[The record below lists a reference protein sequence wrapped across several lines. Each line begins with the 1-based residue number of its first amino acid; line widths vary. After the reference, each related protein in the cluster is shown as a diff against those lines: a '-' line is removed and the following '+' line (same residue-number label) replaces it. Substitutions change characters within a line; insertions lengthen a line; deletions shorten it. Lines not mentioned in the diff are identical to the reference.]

1 MAKEPNYGRKTL
13 IVVATLF
20 LFSVIGS
27 LVFIFYF
34 EKRLIETS
42 ALDSAELLSDALS
55 EFRTMY
61 TAKVVENVKNHP
73 DISVTHD
80 YEAIENAIPL
90 PATLSMELGEKI
102 GQRLPGS
109 EAHLYSPYPFPWRQ
123 ESGGLKDE
131 FRREAWSA
139 LNENPDI
146 PFFRITQ
153 YKGRKVLRFAT
164 ADLMRTECVHCHN
177 NHPDAPKTGWKTGDV
192 RGVLEIIHVV
202 EIITDHHKAGIRGLY
217 LFASLITLFGFTG
230 LLLLAINNSTSVKE
244 FISQKKLA
252 SLGVISAKM
261 AHEISQPLGAALLR
275 TQQLR
280 RYIDLKQFEKLSRS
294 SDKLT
299 ANLYRIDNIITQLAA
314 VGKTAGSLDDEV
326 LNLNHITEFI
336 TQDLLDA
343 DLQDLLDADLEDAQI
358 ILDLDLS
365 TEVLNIKANKT
376 EIERV
381 IVNLVKNAI
390 DAMKD
395 NIGDKK
401 IRVET
406 AIVNNHAVLKI
417 TDNGCGI
424 SEEVREH
431 MFDAFFT
438 TKIVG
443 EATGLGLAMCFGI
456 ISALHGDIEVESILN
471 QGTTFTVKIPLEN
484 VVVRPDAEESE

>member
-1 MAKEPNYGRKTL
+1 
-13 IVVATLF
+13 
-20 LFSVIGS
+20 
-27 LVFIFYF
+27 
-34 EKRLIETS
+34 
-42 ALDSAELLSDALS
+42 
-55 EFRTMY
+55 
-61 TAKVVENVKNHP
+61 
-73 DISVTHD
+73 
-80 YEAIENAIPL
+80 
-90 PATLSMELGEKI
+90 
-102 GQRLPGS
+102 
-109 EAHLYSPYPFPWRQ
+109 
-123 ESGGLKDE
+123 
-131 FRREAWSA
+131 
-139 LNENPDI
+139 
-146 PFFRITQ
+146 
-153 YKGRKVLRFAT
+153 
-164 ADLMRTECVHCHN
+164 
-177 NHPDAPKTGWKTGDV
+177 
-192 RGVLEIIHVV
+192 
-202 EIITDHHKAGIRGLY
+202 
-217 LFASLITLFGFTG
+217 
-230 LLLLAINNSTSVKE
+230 
-244 FISQKKLA
+244 
-252 SLGVISAKM
+252 M
-261 AHEISQPLGAALLR
+261 AHEVSQPLGAALLR

-294 SDKLT
+294 ADKLT

-431 MFDAFFT
+431 IFDAFFT

-471 QGTTFTVKIPLEN
+471 QGTTFTVKIPLEK
-484 VVVRPDAEESE
+484 VDVRPDAEESE

>member
-1 MAKEPNYGRKTL
+1 MVKKTNYGRTIL
-13 IVVATLF
+13 IVVASLF

-27 LVFIFYF
+27 LVFILNF

-90 PATLSMELGEKI
+90 PATLSMELGKKI

-153 YKGRKVLRFAT
+153 YKGRKALRFAT
-164 ADLMRTECVHCHN
+164 ADLMRTECVYCHN
-177 NHPDAPKTGWKTGDV
+177 NHPDTPKTGWKTGDV

-202 EIITDHHKAGIRGLY
+202 EIITDHHKTGIRGLY

-299 ANLYRIDNIITQLAA
+299 ANIYRIDNIITQLAA

-343 DLQDLLDADLEDAQI
+343 DVEAAQI
-358 ILDLDLS
+358 VLDLDLS

-390 DAMKD
+390 DAVKD

-406 AIVNNHAVLKI
+406 AIVNNHAVIKI

-431 MFDAFFT
+431 IFDAFFT

-443 EATGLGLAMCFGI
+443 EATGLGLAMSFGI
-456 ISALHGDIEVESILN
+456 ISALHGDIVVESTLN

>member
-1 MAKEPNYGRKTL
+1 MVKKTNYGRTIL
-13 IVVATLF
+13 IVVASLF

-153 YKGRKVLRFAT
+153 YKGRKALRFAT
-164 ADLMRTECVHCHN
+164 ADLMRTECVYCHN
-177 NHPDAPKTGWKTGDV
+177 NHPDTPKTGWKTGDV

-202 EIITDHHKAGIRGLY
+202 EIITDHHKTGIRGLY

-261 AHEISQPLGAALLR
+261 AHEVSQPLGAALLR

-280 RYIDLKQFEKLSRS
+280 RYIDLKQYEKLSNS

-299 ANLYRIDNIITQLAA
+299 ANLYRIDKIITQLAA
-314 VGKTAGSLDDEV
+314 AGKTAGSIDDEI
-326 LNLNHITEFI
+326 LNLNHIIQLIAEE
-336 TQDLLDA
+336 LLDS
-343 DLQDLLDADLEDAQI
+343 DLEDAQI
-358 ILDLDLS
+358 VLDLDLS
-365 TEVLNIKANKT
+365 TEALNIKADKT

-381 IVNLVKNAI
+381 IINLVKNAI
-390 DAMKD
+390 DAVKG

-401 IRVET
+401 IFVGT
-406 AIVNNHAVLKI
+406 SIVKKHAVMKI

-431 MFDAFFT
+431 IFDAFFT

-456 ISALHGDIEVESILN
+456 ISALQGDIEVESILN
-471 QGTTFTVKIPLEN
+471 QGTTFTVKIPLEK
-484 VVVRPDAEESE
+484 VGVRPDAEESE